1 MRLLNARAS
10 MKAEQQRLK
19 TMQEQASI
27 HRAQLNKELLEQ
39 KSGGDDVS
47 GLLFKQEKELAEL
60 KEQIVS
66 MEEEKTSIEKK
77 RTNWQQE
84 FEELR
89 GRMEQCDAQ
98 YHKDSSRLE
107 SLRNIAERYDG
118 YGNSIRRIMERKA
131 DTPGIHGV
139 IADLIKVE
147 KAYETAIETALG
159 GSIQNIIT
167 DNEDTARQM
176 IEYLKKNRYGRA
188 TFLPLTSVS
197 APEHVPA
204 EKALG
209 ETGVIGIASSLVHTQ
224 PQYEK
229 VAGYL
234 IGRVLQM
241 DTIEHAVKVA

>member
-84 FEELR
+84 FEER
-89 GRMEQCDAQ
+89 
-98 YHKDSSRLE
+98 
-107 SLRNIAERYDG
+107 
-118 YGNSIRRIMERKA
+118 
-131 DTPGIHGV
+131 
-139 IADLIKVE
+139 
-147 KAYETAIETALG
+147 
-159 GSIQNIIT
+159 
-167 DNEDTARQM
+167 
-176 IEYLKKNRYGRA
+176 
-188 TFLPLTSVS
+188 
-197 APEHVPA
+197 
-204 EKALG
+204 
-209 ETGVIGIASSLVHTQ
+209 
-224 PQYEK
+224 
-229 VAGYL
+229 VAGWISARSNITRTVPVWNL
-234 IGRVLQM
+234 CGISRSAMTDMATASAGSWSVRQIHREFTVLSQ
-241 DTIEHAVKVA
+241 I